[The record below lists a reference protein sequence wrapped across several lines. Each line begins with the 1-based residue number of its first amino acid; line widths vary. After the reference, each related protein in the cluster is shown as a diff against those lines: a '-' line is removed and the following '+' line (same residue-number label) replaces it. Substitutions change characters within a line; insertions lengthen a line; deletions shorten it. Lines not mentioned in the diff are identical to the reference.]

1 MNLEQTTTK
10 IGETWGI
17 ASPLPR
23 EHIPKR
29 SRPKDQRF
37 LRIREEIKRVGVFSK
52 TQELEFER
60 ARDSRGS
67 RTGLDARESQLRT
80 RSLLSIKCAKN
91 EIENP
96 LHKAQNQ
103 GIESNQKPRGHE
115 EDRASFPN
123 QIPYKVSTIHGQ
135 NQLKREEQ
143 REGDAGAAAW
153 RNRESTNRLQK
164 PQLT

>member
-1 MNLEQTTTK
+1 MTGLAYRSDRWHPKNPPKTWIQSKNLNQTTMK
-10 IGETWGI
+10 IDETWGI

-23 EHIPKR
+23 EHTPKR
-29 SRPKDQRF
+29 SHPKDQRI
-37 LRIREEIKRVGVFSK
+37 LRIRGGIIRDWGFLKAQEIQFK
-52 TQELEFER
+52 R
-60 ARDSRGS
+60 ARDFRGD

-135 NQLKREEQ
+135 NL
-143 REGDAGAAAW
+143 
-153 RNRESTNRLQK
+153 L
-164 PQLT
+164 

>member
-60 ARDSRGS
+60 ARDSRGC

-96 LHKAQNQ
+96 LHKAQT
-103 GIESNQKPRGHE
+103 RGL
-115 EDRASFPN
+115 N
-123 QIPYKVSTIHGQ
+123 QIKSP
-135 NQLKREEQ
+135 
-143 REGDAGAAAW
+143 EGTRRIGPPFPIKFLTRFQQFVDKINSNE
-153 RNRESTNRLQK
+153 RNRGRETQGRWPGETESPRTDYKSR
-164 PQLT
+164 P

>member
-10 IGETWGI
+10 SGETWGI

-123 QIPYKVSTIHGQ
+123 QIVSTIHGQ

-143 REGDAGAAAW
+143 REGDAGAATW
-153 RNRESTNRLQK
+153 GNREFTDK
-164 PQLT
+164 F

>member
-1 MNLEQTTTK
+1 MNLDQTTTK
-10 IGETWGI
+10 IDETWGI

-37 LRIREEIKRVGVFSK
+37 LRIREEIKRVAVFSK
-52 TQELEFER
+52 TQELEFVKT
-60 ARDSRGS
+60 RDSRGC
-67 RTGLDARESQLRT
+67 RTGLYARESHLRT

-91 EIENP
+91 KIENP

-103 GIESNQKPRGHE
+103 GIESNLKPRGHE
-115 EDRASFPN
+115 EDRVSFPN

-135 NQLKREEQ
+135 NQHKKRETGGGEHRGGGLEKQ
-143 REGDAGAAAW
+143 RVHE
-153 RNRESTNRLQK
+153 
-164 PQLT
+164 

>member
-10 IGETWGI
+10 IGETWEI

-29 SRPKDQRF
+29 SRPKDQRI
-37 LRIREEIKRVGVFSK
+37 LRIQGEIIRDWGFLKA
-52 TQELEFER
+52 QEIQFKR
-60 ARDSRGS
+60 ARDFRGD
-67 RTGLDARESQLRT
+67 RTGLDAWESQQRT

-115 EDRASFPN
+115 EDRTSFPN
-123 QIPYKVSTIHGQ
+123 QIPYKVLTIHGQ
-135 NQLKREEQ
+135 KQLKREEQ
-143 REGDAGAAAW
+143 GEEDAGAAAW

-164 PQLT
+164 PHST

>member
-29 SRPKDQRF
+29 SHPKDQRIV
-37 LRIREEIKRVGVFSK
+37 RIMGEIKRDWVFSN
-52 TQELEFER
+52 TQELEFEH
-60 ARDSRGS
+60 ASDSRGFRS
-67 RTGLDARESQLRT
+67 ELGARESQQRT

-96 LHKAQNQ
+96 SQQAQEGRDWFDSKAQRAQ
-103 GIESNQKPRGHE
+103 GG
-115 EDRASFPN
+115 
-123 QIPYKVSTIHGQ
+123 
-135 NQLKREEQ
+135 
-143 REGDAGAAAW
+143 
-153 RNRESTNRLQK
+153 
-164 PQLT
+164 